1 MSGGSSHLPEGA
13 LASALSQQT
22 ERLSHC
28 VHCGFCLPACPTY
41 TRLGDE
47 ADSPRGR
54 LHLMGAVVE
63 GRLDPASEAFQ
74 LHMDR
79 CLGCRACES
88 VCPSGVEYGFLL
100 ERAREVA
107 VSVRRPSAA
116 QRILLGL
123 IQRPTVFLPWMWM
136 SRLFRWSRIPALLG
150 RGGDEAGS
158 PGPIRLGAAMLAA
171 SAAPSLRA
179 APFRRRPAGVEV
191 GEGQASGEPHGRDPG
206 VGGDRATAAPSNGGS
221 RGEVALLTGCVQD
234 QLFRR
239 VNQASRRVLEANGWT
254 VVEVAGQGC
263 CGALHAHGGQ
273 LSEAR
278 EMARRNLTAFRSPK
292 LRYIVNNAAGCG
304 AMMREYHELLG
315 EDARDLSHR
324 AVDISYLLAGEGR
337 RPRTGDPLS
346 VTVTYDAPCHLLH
359 AQAVSGVGEALLAS
373 IPQLELRP
381 LERVEECCGGAGIY
395 GITHPELGG
404 EIGVDKARAV
414 IASGAD
420 FLATG
425 NPGCM
430 MQIGAHLRLL
440 GSEIQVVHPIEL
452 LDESYRRAGL
462 YPR

>member
-1 MSGGSSHLPEGA
+1 MSGGSSRLPQGA

-88 VCPSGVEYGFLL
+88 VCPSGVEYGFLF

-107 VSVRRPSAA
+107 VSARRPSAA
-116 QRILLGL
+116 QRILLGF
-123 IQRPTVFLPWMWM
+123 IQRPTLFLPWMWM
-136 SRLFRWSRIPALLG
+136 SRLLRWSRIPALLG
-150 RGGDEAGS
+150 RGDADAAR
-158 PGPIRLGAAMLAA
+158 PGPLRLGAAMLAA
-171 SAAPSLRA
+171 SAPPSLRG
-179 APFRRRPAGVEV
+179 APSRGAGLEA
-191 GEGQASGEPHGRDPG
+191 GDGQASGDALGREPGAAGR
-206 VGGDRATAAPSNGGS
+206 RAAPAPSNRSS

-254 VVEVAGQGC
+254 VVEVADQGC
-263 CGALHAHGGQ
+263 CGALHAHGGR

-278 EMARRNLTAFRSPK
+278 EMARRNRTAFRSPK
-292 LRYIVNNAAGCG
+292 LRHIVTNAAGCG

-315 EDARDLSHR
+315 EEARELSHR
-324 AVDISYLLAGEGR
+324 VVDISSLLAGEGR
-337 RPRTGDPLS
+337 RPRIGDPLS
-346 VTVTYDAPCHLLH
+346 MTVTYDAPCHLLH

-381 LERVEECCGGAGIY
+381 LQRVEECCGGAGIY

-404 EIGVDKARAV
+404 EIGMDKARAV
-414 IASGAD
+414 IASEAD

-462 YPR
+462 YPS

>member
-1 MSGGSSHLPEGA
+1 MSQGSSDLPGGA
-13 LASALSQQT
+13 LASALSEQT

-107 VSVRRPSAA
+107 VSARKPSLA
-116 QRILLGL
+116 QRVLLGL
-123 IQRPTVFLPWMWM
+123 IRRPALFLPWMWM
-136 SRLFRWSRIPALLG
+136 SRLLRASGIPALLG
-150 RGGDEAGS
+150 RGRAGGGT
-158 PGPIRLGAAMLAA
+158 PGPLRLGAAMLAA
-171 SAAPSLRA
+171 SAPRPLPHAPSKRTSSD
-179 APFRRRPAGVEV
+179 G
-191 GEGQASGEPHGRDPG
+191 GGGQAP
-206 VGGDRATAAPSNGGS
+206 A
-221 RGEVALLTGCVQD
+221 GEVALLTGCVQD

-239 VNQASRRVLEANGWT
+239 VNEASRRVLEANGWT
-254 VVEVAGQGC
+254 VVEVADQGC
-263 CGALHAHGGQ
+263 CGALHAHGGR
-273 LSEAR
+273 LDEAAA
-278 EMARRNLTAFRSPK
+278 MARRNLAAFESAGP
-292 LRYIVNNAAGCG
+292 RYIVNNAAGCG
-304 AMMREYHELLG
+304 AMMREYHALLG
-315 EDARDLSHR
+315 EEAGAFSERV
-324 AVDISYLLAGEGR
+324 VDISSLLAGEGR
-337 RPRTGDPLS
+337 RPRVGAPLAL
-346 VTVTYDAPCHLLH
+346 TVTYDAPCHLLH
-359 AQAVSGVGEALLAS
+359 AQAVSGVGEALLAA
-373 IPQLELRP
+373 IPGLELRP
-381 LERVEECCGGAGIY
+381 LEGVGECCGGAGIY

-404 EIGVDKARAV
+404 EIGMDKARAV

-420 FLATG
+420 YVATG

-440 GSEIQVVHPIEL
+440 GAGTQAVHPIEL

-462 YPR
+462 YSR